1 MCRHLLSQCWLN
13 FTSTLGTIEASRL
26 FAAVYAFTCKLTDIC
41 ARHEQVLA
49 IHAVFARTPRLMKI
63 FYRRMFNL
71 AFAAL
76 LALHTACA
84 RVDTRSWLG
93 AEYTP
98 AGASNSLWWA
108 FYDDY
113 ESAIQRELG

>member
-1 MCRHLLSQCWLN
+1 MFKL
-13 FTSTLGTIEASRL
+13 
-26 FAAVYAFTCKLTDIC
+26 AV
-41 ARHEQVLA
+41 
-49 IHAVFARTPRLMKI
+49 
-63 FYRRMFNL
+63 
-71 AFAAL
+71 AAL
-76 LALHTACA
+76 VTLHAACA

-113 ESAIQRELG
+113 EGAIQRELG